1 MPSDIK
7 KKSDMNRIIA
17 LIAAGFLFGACS
29 SAFDY
34 DRGNYDDSY
43 YDYTERDVR
52 IIFNVLEE
60 ELKITKDKFQDGVGK
75 SSKFTLK

>member
-1 MPSDIK
+1 MESKRDRFIRVAEARTQK
-7 KKSDMNRIIA
+7 ILDMLRLLGNC
-17 LIAAGFLFGACS
+17 AARS
-29 SAFDY
+29 
-34 DRGNYDDSY
+34 N